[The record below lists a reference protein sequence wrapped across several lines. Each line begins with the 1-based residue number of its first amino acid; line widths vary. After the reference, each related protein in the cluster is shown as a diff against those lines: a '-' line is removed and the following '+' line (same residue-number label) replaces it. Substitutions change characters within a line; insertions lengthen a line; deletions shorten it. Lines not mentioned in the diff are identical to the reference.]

1 MSRQETFQPRR
12 RDFGKMALG
21 GALGALL
28 APQKSKTA
36 VHPNAPGIKLCAQSS
51 ATPTDDQLLFLK
63 QIGAD
68 YVSVGA
74 PPDMRTAESFLAIQK
89 RYADA
94 GIMVWNIGNTSVHN
108 MPEVTLNLPGRD
120 RKIEEYKQYIRNLGK
135 AGIYYTT
142 YAHMGNGIWSSGRA
156 MVRGAGVPRIF
167 LLGAAG
173 GQEEKGLGASGSGPA
188 RTLTQNVLLGSRVV
202 PQKVNFL
209 GQGNKGGSSR
219 LPLGEER
226 ANILL
231 LACCYQEGW
240 PYHTRLCGYV
250 YVILKKPNDFM

>member
-1 MSRQETFQPRR
+1 VPSRNSVRQQAASSKPGMQSTRRSTMREETRGFRSAP
-12 RDFGKMALG
+12 ALYG
-21 GALGALL
+21 FTRSSGEIQRLPL
-28 APQKSKTA
+28 A
-36 VHPNAPGIKLCAQSS
+36 
-51 ATPTDDQLLFLK
+51 
-63 QIGAD
+63 
-68 YVSVGA
+68 
-74 PPDMRTAESFLAIQK
+74 
-89 RYADA
+89 
-94 GIMVWNIGNTSVHN
+94 
-108 MPEVTLNLPGRD
+108 
-120 RKIEEYKQYIRNLGK
+120 
-135 AGIYYTT
+135 
-142 YAHMGNGIWSSGRA
+142 SSGRSLCLVSNA
-156 MVRGAGVPRIF
+156 AFGTGRCRQTSGLYRHQTHLASPLASHLGDGTTQLRNWSTSPGRSRIF

-173 GQEEKGLGASGSGPA
+173 EQEENGLGASASGPA

-202 PQKVNFL
+202 SQKVNFL